1 MAWYG
6 SGGWDY
12 YPPYISVGQ
21 KKARGMLTLAKL
33 LKKSKRTAEP
43 VVLAHRKRQLAAT
56 FWGQAWAD
64 NLERYADLANR
75 LPRVPEERFRAGP
88 GDRARTSGGL
98 RGRHRAVP
106 GDDRNGAA
114 REDALAARRH
124 A

>member
-43 VVLAHRKRQLAAT
+43 VVLAEDQPVLARCALRML
-56 FWGQAWAD
+56 FAAS
-64 NLERYADLANR
+64 LL
-75 LPRVPEERFRAGP
+75 LPVDG
-88 GDRARTSGGL
+88 
-98 RGRHRAVP
+98 VQ
-106 GDDRNGAA
+106 
-114 REDALAARRH
+114 
-124 A
+124 

>member
-75 LPRVPEERFRAGP
+75 LPR
-88 GDRARTSGGL
+88 GGASS
-98 RGRHRAVP
+98 RAVP
-106 GDDRNGAA
+106 GASA
-114 REDALAARRH
+114 RSSACYVASCRATCWPS
-124 A
+124 